1 MSSDP
6 ELRLSACE
14 MVQSLLSP
22 LQWVQVY
29 VPSVPDPWPKW
40 PHPRPQPT
48 RRPPTAPG
56 AQPAGPGLPSW
67 PEASA
72 LAAWMPWRGCFMA
85 CAPTHFSL
93 LTAHFSLLTAR
104 YQVPDAWLE
113 LLSTPF
119 PCLIGLSPAQARHL
133 PTNLPTRMA
142 LLQLDS
148 GHLGEPRERPP
159 PLPSRE
165 AGPLQ
170 AAV

>member
-1 MSSDP
+1 MPQMAAPWLALLPTSH
-6 ELRLSACE
+6 C
-14 MVQSLLSP
+14 SLPTSHCSLPATRYP
-22 LQWVQVY
+22 L
-29 VPSVPDPWPKW
+29 PA
-40 PHPRPQPT
+40 T
-48 RRPPTAPG
+48 RYPL
-56 AQPAGPGLPSW
+56 PAT
-67 PEASA
+67 
-72 LAAWMPWRGCFMA
+72 C
-85 CAPTHFSL
+85 
-93 LTAHFSLLTAR
+93 

-142 LLQLDS
+142 LLQLDV

-170 AAV
+170 AAVKASY

>member
-1 MSSDP
+1 M
-6 ELRLSACE
+6 EG
-14 MVQSLLSP
+14 LL
-22 LQWVQVY
+22 
-29 VPSVPDPWPKW
+29 
-40 PHPRPQPT
+40 
-48 RRPPTAPG
+48 
-56 AQPAGPGLPSW
+56 PGLRSYP
-67 PEASA
+67 
-72 LAAWMPWRGCFMA
+72 
-85 CAPTHFSL
+85 L

-142 LLQLDS
+142 LLQLDL
-148 GHLGEPRERPP
+148 GQLGEPRERPP

-170 AAV
+170 AVV

>member
-1 MSSDP
+1 
-6 ELRLSACE
+6 
-14 MVQSLLSP
+14 
-22 LQWVQVY
+22 
-29 VPSVPDPWPKW
+29 
-40 PHPRPQPT
+40 
-48 RRPPTAPG
+48 
-56 AQPAGPGLPSW
+56 
-67 PEASA
+67 
-72 LAAWMPWRGCFMA
+72 MA

-142 LLQLDS
+142 LLQLDL
-148 GHLGEPRERPP
+148 GKLGEPRERPP

-170 AAV
+170 AVV